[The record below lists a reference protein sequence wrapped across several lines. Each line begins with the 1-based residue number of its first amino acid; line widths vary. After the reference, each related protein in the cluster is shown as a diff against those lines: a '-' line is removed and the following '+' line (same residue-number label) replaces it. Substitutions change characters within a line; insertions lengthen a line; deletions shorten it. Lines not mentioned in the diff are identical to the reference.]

1 MGVLSVTGCLNHNQS
16 TREALPLLYAAILKV
31 QMISDSIKYMNGG
44 ACGQTRSTA
53 MSATRTTCWTCEK
66 PLKDWERA
74 VGKGQCEDCQ
84 TVAEEQAERDSAAE
98 KRESERRQ
106 RANWNAVAPMACGR
120 PTPANTSARHKE
132 RRPAMAW
139 TAMRSA

>member
-1 MGVLSVTGCLNHNQS
+1 
-16 TREALPLLYAAILKV
+16 
-31 QMISDSIKYMNGG
+31 
-44 ACGQTRSTA
+44 